1 LIAIGP
7 AAGAR
12 VALLRRDRARERLV
26 REGIAMARI
35 PGVERKAVEPATER
49 AFQGQEKKWGA
60 VLAPYPLYAR
70 RPTIL
75 KAVQG
80 MWVGL
85 AQSGLLDHR
94 LVSLVNR
101 RVASLNGC
109 VF

>member
-1 LIAIGP
+1 M
-7 AAGAR
+7 
-12 VALLRRDRARERLV
+12 ALLLGLGDRIIVGTSGGLP
-26 REGIAMARI
+26 MARI
-35 PGVERKAVEPATER
+35 PGVDRGRVDASIEK
-49 AFQGQEKKWGA
+49 AFQGQEKKWGQ

-70 RPTIL
+70 RPTVF

-85 AQSGLLDHR
+85 AQSGLLDR
-94 LVSLVNR
+94 GLVSLLNR